1 MAFML
6 HAPVGV
12 SDTEFFDAIKA
23 RRPDLAAVT
32 QSVDAGLRVGTRHP
46 RDHESAGH
54 GETMPEAIE
63 AAVEVTMSEE
73 KLAGLLALAGR
84 IGELVVD
91 VADTERSIVTV
102 GPMHRIVEPRPGD
115 LFLSLTFQR
124 EPGTTLEELHQWW
137 INQHAVVA
145 TRLLPEVLAYDQ
157 VHVDHQLS
165 EQASREAG
173 FAYRCYDSYDNV
185 TWANYDE
192 FVQSVSKP
200 GLPETILQDEEGHI
214 GQGTKVGALMSPVE

>member
-6 HAPVGV
+6 HAPAGV
-12 SDTEFFDAIKA
+12 TDAEFFDAIKA

-32 QSVDAGLRVGTRHP
+32 QSIDAGLRVGTRHP
-46 RDHESAGH
+46 RDHELASRRDTSY
-54 GETMPEAIE
+54 EPIE
-63 AAVEVTMSEE
+63 AAVEVTMPEDG
-73 KLAGLLALAGR
+73 LAGLLAEAGS
-84 IGELVVD
+84 IGGLVVD
-91 VADTERSIVTV
+91 IAHTERSIVTV

-115 LFLSLTFQR
+115 VFLSLTFQR

-137 INQHAVVA
+137 INQHAVLA
-145 TRLLPEVLAYDQ
+145 TRYLPEVLAYDQ

-165 EQASREAG
+165 EQASRDAG

-192 FVQSVSKP
+192 FVKSVSKP
-200 GLPETILQDEEGHI
+200 GVLEVMRQDDDGHI
-214 GQGTKVGALMSPVE
+214 GQNTRVGALMSPVE